1 MHRYAFEENVDDIP
15 TMNQNNQQENQN
27 QLVNAQEPDT
37 EEESDVEDSEPEEE
51 EEEDE
56 EPEDVEND
64 GDYRDSEDS
73 DSPAYD
79 PESPVDDEAVN
90 MNALIQQPGLQTPS
104 QSGQGDDSEEVVDS
118 LADMILEDP
127 DNNPNIQFND
137 QMGLDDNGDNAD
149 A

>member
-27 QLVNAQEPDT
+27 QLVNTQEPDT

-51 EEEDE
+51 EEDE
-56 EPEDVEND
+56 EPEDAEND

-104 QSGQGDDSEEVVDS
+104 QSGQGDDSEEVADS

-137 QMGLDDNGDNAD
+137 QMGLDDNADNAE